1 MTLLIIIIALALIF
15 DYING
20 FHDAANSIATVVS
33 TKVLTPFQ
41 AVLWAALFNTVAFWI
56 FKDHAVAN
64 SISKTVYK
72 EFITLPVIFSGLLA
86 AIFWNLLTWWYGI
99 PSSSSHTLIGGFAG
113 AAIAHALSV
122 KGIHFSWAKIVDADT
137 IIKTILFIFLAPLI
151 GIVTS
156 MFITVVT
163 IMRNIWIRIGIIVL
177 TTLLTAFLFDY
188 FENSKMN
195 ENAQKFYGIDKYKK
209 EVATLK
215 SELTNLNGY
224 GETDTILSKKL
235 QLTEEKLTKA
245 TASFNSIHP
254 LIENFDNTSA
264 NYIAKVAKDS
274 GWLDQIA
281 VSKLKD
287 AARNANDF
295 LVLEATAPENDAAK
309 KEYDNAKVITEDYKA
324 PIKLFLAGSISVDST
339 VTLLNQIYPIQPKN
353 IDKVKAKLTNFDI
366 EKTFAEEID
375 KADNT
380 MIVNGIY
387 GTALIFI
394 LIYLYVEKIKT
405 PTALTIGNMFKKLQL
420 FSSAAFSIGHGG
432 NDAQKVMGIIGAAL
446 IASGS
451 IQDFA
456 SLPNWVPVA
465 CYLAIGLGTMSGG
478 WKIVK
483 TMGSKITKVTP
494 LEGVAAETAGAFT
507 LFFTGQMGI
516 PVSTTHTITGS
527 IIGVGA
533 TKRLSAV
540 RWGVTTN
547 LLWAWILTIPV
558 SGALAAITYFIVKF
572 FLG

>member
-41 AVLWAALFNTVAFWI
+41 AVLWAALFNSVAFWI

-72 EFITLPVIFSGLLA
+72 DFITLPVIFSGLLA

-113 AAIAHALSV
+113 AAITHALLQ
-122 KGIHFSWAKIVDADT
+122 KGWDFSWAKVVDADT
-137 IIKTILFIFLAPLI
+137 IIKTILFIFLAPII
-151 GIVTS
+151 GMAIS

-163 IMRNIWIRIGIIVL
+163 IMRNIWWRLAIISLATFL
-177 TTLLTAFLFDY
+177 TIVVFDR
-188 FENSKMN
+188 FEDQKIH
-195 ENAQKFYGIDKYKK
+195 ENVQKFYGIDKYSK
-209 EVATLK
+209 EVKNIKEELTLK
-215 SELTNLNGY
+215 QGDTLLIASLKLN
-224 GETDTILSKKL
+224 
-235 QLTEEKLTKA
+235 EEKLAKA
-245 TASFNSIHP
+245 NDTYEHISP
-254 LIENFDNTSA
+254 YLK
-264 NYIAKVAKDS
+264 NYDKLGAVTIAKVATDS
-274 GWLDQIA
+274 GWLKNA
-281 VSKLKD
+281 AASKIKD
-287 AARNANDF
+287 VTRNANDF
-295 LVLEATAPENDAAK
+295 LVLEAKAPENKDAKAQ
-309 KEYDNAKVITEDYKA
+309 YDIAKVKTEGYKE
-324 PIKLFLAGSISVDST
+324 PLKHYLAKEISVDSAIIAM
-339 VTLLNQIYPIQPKN
+339 NAIYPIESKN
-353 IDKVKAKLTNFDI
+353 IDKVKAKI
-366 EKTFAEEID
+366 EKFNIEKSFAEEIE
-375 KADNT
+375 KADNS
-380 MIVNGIY
+380 IIEYGII
-387 GTALIFI
+387 GTAILFM
-394 LIYLYVEKIKT
+394 LIYVYVEKIKT
-405 PTALTIGNMFKKLQL
+405 PTAYTVANMFKKLQL

-446 IASGS
+446 IANGS
-451 IQDFA
+451 IQDFGQ
-456 SLPNWVPVA
+456 LPGWVPVA
-465 CYLAIGLGTMSGG
+465 CYVAIGLGTMSGG

-547 LLWAWILTIPV
+547 LLWAWIMTIPV
-558 SGALAAITYFIVKF
+558 SGILASIIFYIVQYFMK
-572 FLG
+572 

>member
-41 AVLWAALFNTVAFWI
+41 AVLWAALFNSVAFWI

-72 EFITLPVIFSGLLA
+72 EFITLPVIFSGLIA

-122 KGIHFSWAKIVDADT
+122 KGINFSWAKIVDADT
-137 IIKTILFIFLAPLI
+137 IIKTVLFIFLAPII
-151 GIVTS
+151 GIIIS
-156 MFITVVT
+156 MFITIVT
-163 IMRNIWIRIGIIVL
+163 IMRNVWYRLGIIVVV
-177 TTLLTAFLFDY
+177 TIFTAFLFDY
-188 FENSKMN
+188 FENNKMN
-195 ENAQKFYGIDKYKK
+195 ENAQKFYGIDKYKI
-209 EVATLK
+209 EVAKLAA
-215 SELTNLNGY
+215 ELEEKNA
-224 GETDTILSKKL
+224 DTILL
-235 QLTEEKLTKA
+235 QKIAAANEKLAKA
-245 TASFNSIHP
+245 NASFSHVHP
-254 LIENFDNTSA
+254 YIENFDKTNA
-264 NYIAKVAKDS
+264 NFIAKVAKDS
-274 GWLDQIA
+274 GWLDQVA

-287 AARNANDF
+287 AVRNANDF
-295 LVLEATAPENDAAK
+295 LVLEAKAPENEAAK
-309 KEYDNAKVITEDYKA
+309 VEYDKAKIITEEYKTPLNA
-324 PIKLFLAGSISVDST
+324 YLAGSISVDSAIAQI
-339 VTLLNQIYPIQPKN
+339 NAIYPLQAKN
-353 IDKVKAKLTNFDI
+353 IDKVKAKIEKFNI
-366 EKTFAEEID
+366 EKTFAAEID

-380 MIVNGIY
+380 IIVNGIF
-387 GTALIFI
+387 GASLIFM
-394 LIYLYVEKIKT
+394 LIYIYVEKIKT
-405 PTALTIGNMFKKLQL
+405 PTALTVGNMFKKLQL

-446 IASGS
+446 IASGT

-558 SGALAAITYFIVKF
+558 SAVLAAITYFIVAF
-572 FLG
+572 FHG